1 MIEKNILK
9 LISKNLDLSKEY
21 FDILSA
27 LRRLEKIADRA
38 VSIANLLHFAQV
50 GGDMVQSWY
59 LCYNFCM
66 KKAINKIKNYFS
78 TNFEVL
84 AGIIIFIG
92 IIASGKD
99 FYKAIIFMLEFIV
112 IMEVV
117 KMVSDFIKKETL
129 RLRYVIDIFI
139 IFLIRD
145 VIILT
150 TNKNRDYFDIS
161 FLLFVIFVF
170 FIFRILAIKFSPG
183 VIKIS
188 KDTVIE
194 YDDERPN
201 KKVTTTKESNSD
213 E

>member
-1 MIEKNILK
+1 
-9 LISKNLDLSKEY
+9 
-21 FDILSA
+21 
-27 LRRLEKIADRA
+27 
-38 VSIANLLHFAQV
+38 
-50 GGDMVQSWY
+50 
-59 LCYNFCM
+59 M
-66 KKAINKIKNYFS
+66 KKAINKIKAYFS

-84 AGIIIFIG
+84 AATIILIIILIAG
-92 IIASGKD
+92 IE
-99 FYKAIIFMLEFIV
+99 FYRAIILMLEFV
-112 IMEVV
+112 VVMEVV
-117 KMVSDFIKKETL
+117 KMISDFIKKETL

-170 FIFRILAIKFSPG
+170 FMFRILAIKFSPG
-183 VIKIS
+183 IIKIS

-213 E
+213 EQ

>member
-1 MIEKNILK
+1 
-9 LISKNLDLSKEY
+9 
-21 FDILSA
+21 
-27 LRRLEKIADRA
+27 
-38 VSIANLLHFAQV
+38 
-50 GGDMVQSWY
+50 
-59 LCYNFCM
+59 M

-84 AGIIIFIG
+84 AATLIIIVILAAG
-92 IIASGKD
+92 ID
-99 FYKAIIFMLEFIV
+99 FYKAIILMLEFIV
-112 IMEVV
+112 VMEVV

-129 RLRYVIDIFI
+129 RLRYVIDIFV

-150 TNKNRDYFDIS
+150 TNKNRDYFDIT

-194 YDDERPN
+194 YDDDDRPS
-201 KKVTTTKESNSD
+201 KTIQTTKESNLN

>member
-1 MIEKNILK
+1 
-9 LISKNLDLSKEY
+9 
-21 FDILSA
+21 
-27 LRRLEKIADRA
+27 
-38 VSIANLLHFAQV
+38 
-50 GGDMVQSWY
+50 
-59 LCYNFCM
+59 M

-84 AGIIIFIG
+84 AAIILFIG
-92 IIASGKD
+92 ILVAGID
-99 FYKAIIFMLEFIV
+99 FYKAIILMLEFIV

-117 KMVSDFIKKETL
+117 KMISDFIKRETL

-150 TNKNRDYFDIS
+150 TNKNSDYFDIT

-183 VIKIS
+183 IIKIS

-201 KKVTTTKESNSD
+201 KKVITTKESNSD
-213 E
+213 EQ

>member
-1 MIEKNILK
+1 MI
-9 LISKNLDLSKEY
+9 
-21 FDILSA
+21 
-27 LRRLEKIADRA
+27 
-38 VSIANLLHFAQV
+38 
-50 GGDMVQSWY
+50 
-59 LCYNFCM
+59 
-66 KKAINKIKNYFS
+66 AIKKIKNYFS

-84 AGIIIFIG
+84 AGTIIFIG
-92 IIASGKD
+92 IIATHLE
-99 FYKAIIFMLEFIV
+99 FHKAIILMLEFIV
-112 IMEVV
+112 VMEVV
-117 KMVSDFIKKETL
+117 KMISDFIKKETL

-170 FIFRILAIKFSPG
+170 FVFRILAIKFSPG
-183 VIKIS
+183 IIKIS